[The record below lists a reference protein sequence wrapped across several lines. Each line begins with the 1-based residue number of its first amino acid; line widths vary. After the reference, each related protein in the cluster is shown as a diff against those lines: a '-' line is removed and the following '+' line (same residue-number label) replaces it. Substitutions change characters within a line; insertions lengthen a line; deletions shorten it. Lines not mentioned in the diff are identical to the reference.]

1 MNNQSKFDNLFK
13 KLLDENNF
21 AGPGGAFG
29 GDLQGGEG
37 QGGAFKMTDWWAPND
52 CRIPNIIG
60 KKKKIKEEKVPII
73 KRPKIAM

>member
-1 MNNQSKFDNLFK
+1 VNNQSKFNNLFK

-37 QGGAFKMTDWWAPND
+37 QGGAIKCTDWFAPGD
-52 CRIPNIIG
+52 TRSPTIIG
-60 KKKKIKEEKVPII
+60 KKKIKEKKVPII
-73 KRPKIAM
+73 RRPKIAM